1 MANVELTQEEAG
13 FVYAMLDQVSVKGL
27 PQKRIIVSVMGKLE
41 WAVMPPAPEFPPQ
54 EKDVVEQDEEK
65 AKKK

>member
-13 FVYAMLDQVSVKGL
+13 FVFAMLDQVSVKGL

-54 EKDVVEQDEEK
+54 QKDIEEEEEEK